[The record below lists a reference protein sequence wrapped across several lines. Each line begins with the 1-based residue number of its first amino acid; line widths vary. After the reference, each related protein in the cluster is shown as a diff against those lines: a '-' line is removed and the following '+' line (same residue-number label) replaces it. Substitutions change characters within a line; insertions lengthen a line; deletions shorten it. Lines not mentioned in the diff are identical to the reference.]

1 MINYIYD
8 TLLKTCRATAEG
20 QIPVLVGDIYDL
32 NKIDGQLPFHYP
44 MFILTRGKSTV
55 DLRNEKIIY
64 SFTLYY
70 VDRNDNEDAYDTAKD
85 LTSELPKIYHYQEY
99 VQQVVSD
106 ESAEQILVSFLRI
119 LDEATSLLQT
129 NMELSQYEL
138 VPFKEKFN
146 DICTGAYVTFKIAK
160 RITDCDFLNVGIL
173 R

>member
-8 TLLKTCRATAEG
+8 TLLKTCRATSEG
-20 QIPVLVGDIYDL
+20 QLPVLVGDIYDL
-32 NKIDGQLPFHYP
+32 NKIDAEQPFQYP

-64 SFTLYY
+64 DFTLYY
-70 VDRNDNEDAYDTAKD
+70 VDRTDTESTYNTPKD
-85 LTSELPKIYHYQEY
+85 LTSELPKIYNYPEY

-106 ESAEQILVSFLRI
+106 EGAEQILVTFLRI
-119 LDEATSLLQT
+119 LDEATSLFQT

-146 DICTGAYVTFKIAK
+146 DICAGAYVTFKLTK
-160 RITDCDFLNVGIL
+160 RITDCDFLNVVKMM
-173 R
+173 